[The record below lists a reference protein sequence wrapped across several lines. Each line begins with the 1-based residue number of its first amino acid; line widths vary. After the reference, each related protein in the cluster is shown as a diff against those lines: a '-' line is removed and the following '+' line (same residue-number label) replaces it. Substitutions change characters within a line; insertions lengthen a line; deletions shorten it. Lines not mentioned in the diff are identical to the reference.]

1 MKVNVGRDSC
11 CSSGSSGVIYGH
23 CYMTVLRGGSR
34 ELRDVKKKNLV
45 VAGRVEVGMLGTVT
59 DLL

>member
-23 CYMTVLRGGSR
+23 CYMTVFWGGR

-59 DLL
+59 GLL

>member
-1 MKVNVGRDSC
+1 MWEETVVAAVAALVSFM
-11 CSSGSSGVIYGH
+11 VIATWQCYG
-23 CYMTVLRGGSR
+23 GGGR

-59 DLL
+59 GLL